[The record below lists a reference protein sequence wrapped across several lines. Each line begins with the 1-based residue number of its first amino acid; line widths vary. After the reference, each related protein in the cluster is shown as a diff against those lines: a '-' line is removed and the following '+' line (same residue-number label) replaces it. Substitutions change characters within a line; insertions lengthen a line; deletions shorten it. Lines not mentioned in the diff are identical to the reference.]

1 MTATHE
7 TPMSLFSHNKCGK
20 VTTIKRCMEAGLI
33 FYFTFYL
40 FGGAYTPNP
49 TGLLE
54 NQKPGAPAPFPVSV
68 EKHFFAEYSACAEKF
83 FLKAEEP
90 ETRGYSNGGDMAHCC
105 RRTFPAGPHGSQTAC
120 DGCTRSSVNVRS
132 RSPVPPQV
140 THRPKI
146 CAPLLT
152 QRSSENS

>member
-20 VTTIKRCMEAGLI
+20 VTTIKHCMEAGLI

-54 NQKPGAPAPFPVSV
+54 NRKPGAPAPFPVSV
-68 EKHFFAEYSACAEKF
+68 EKHFCRIFGMRRKILFE
-83 FLKAEEP
+83 
-90 ETRGYSNGGDMAHCC
+90 G
-105 RRTFPAGPHGSQTAC
+105 RRTEKRVATAMAATWRIAVAAHSQLDPTVLRLHATA
-120 DGCTRSSVNVRS
+120 VREA
-132 RSPVPPQV
+132 R
-140 THRPKI
+140 
-146 CAPLLT
+146 
-152 QRSSENS
+152 

>member
-20 VTTIKRCMEAGLI
+20 VTTIKHCMEAGLI

-40 FGGAYTPNP
+40 FGGCVRACWRTR
-49 TGLLE
+49 
-54 NQKPGAPAPFPVSV
+54 NQGRRHRFLSV
-68 EKHFFAEYSACAEKF
+68 WRNIFAEYSACAEKF

-90 ETRGYSNGGDMAHCC
+90 ETRGYSNGGDMAHRC
-105 RRTFPAGPHGSQTAC
+105 RRTFPAGPHGCQTAC

-132 RSPVPPQV
+132 RSPVPPPQV